1 MYWWK
6 EADTYKVA
14 TVANSTS
21 TMHKILSHPIALDCF
36 DTDDFVNIT
45 YPKEYQRPEL
55 KSDIDEDFV
64 QMCLIP
70 YLEYIRQK
78 AVELKGTEEGK
89 VYWKELIRWTP
100 IGWLQ
105 TRTWTANYEVL
116 RGIYHWRKDHKLTEW
131 HTICDWI
138 ETLPYAKELIMVE

>member
-1 MYWWK
+1 
-6 EADTYKVA
+6 
-14 TVANSTS
+14 
-21 TMHKILSHPIALDCF
+21 MHKILSHPIALDCF

-70 YLEYIRQK
+70 YLEYLRQK

-100 IGWLQ
+100 NGWLQ

-116 RGIYHWRKDHKLTEW
+116 RGIYQWRKDHKLTEW